1 VKARFDER
9 RNIGWARA
17 LEEAGAHV
25 VHGLPGLKTHAKA
38 LLIVRREG
46 TGVRHYVQ
54 IGTGN
59 YNAKTAR
66 IYEDFGLFTTDPD
79 IAADVA
85 EVFNLLTGY
94 ARPENFRKALVAPTH
109 LRSGM
114 VAEIDKTIEAHA
126 NGEDAHIRMKMN
138 QLTDP
143 GMIEALYRASQA
155 GVKVDLNIRGICC
168 LVPGLDEVSENI
180 SVVSVVGRYLE
191 HSRVYSFKRGDELEI
206 LIGSAD
212 LMGRNLN
219 NRVELVVPVE
229 DADTKAELTDT
240 LDRCFA
246 DDTFAWDLLPDGEWK
261 RRDGHT
267 RSVHAEL
274 MERAATRVRP
284 AEVPVHSA
292 ESPAL

>member
-1 VKARFDER
+1 
-9 RNIGWARA
+9 
-17 LEEAGAHV
+17 
-25 VHGLPGLKTHAKA
+25 
-38 LLIVRREG
+38 
-46 TGVRHYVQ
+46 VQ

-94 ARPENFRKALVAPTH
+94 ARPESFRKALVAPTH

-114 VAEIDKTIEAHA
+114 VEEIDKTIAAHER
-126 NGEDAHIRMKMN
+126 GEDTHIRMKMN

-143 GMIEALYRASQA
+143 GMIEGLYRASQA
-155 GVKVDLNIRGICC
+155 GVKVELNIRGICC
-168 LVPGLDEVSENI
+168 LIPGLDDVSENI
-180 SVVSVVGRYLE
+180 SVVSVVGRFLE
-191 HSRVYSFKRGDELEI
+191 HSRVYSFRRGDELKI

-212 LMGRNLN
+212 MMGRNLN
-219 NRVELVVPVE
+219 NRVELMVPVE
-229 DADTKAELTDT
+229 GDEARGELTDT

-246 DDTFAWDLLPDGEWK
+246 DDTFAWDLQPDTKWK

-267 RSVHAEL
+267 RSVHTEL
-274 MERAATRVRP
+274 MERAVTRARQAEARVRSE
-284 AEVPVHSA
+284 AHIRST
-292 ESPAL
+292 ESRL